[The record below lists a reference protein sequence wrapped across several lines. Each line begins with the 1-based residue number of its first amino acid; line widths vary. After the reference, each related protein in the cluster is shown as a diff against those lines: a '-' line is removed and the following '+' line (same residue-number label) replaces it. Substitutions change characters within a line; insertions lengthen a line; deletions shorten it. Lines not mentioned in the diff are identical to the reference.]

1 MRKETAM
8 TAEWAAVLVGALGV
22 LVTSAI
28 AVGGSAWK
36 RLEKRKQAAMARLQI
51 ITSRW
56 MPNGLRLEFH
66 YAPEF
71 MHQAVRVQVT
81 VKTPSVRL
89 IPGRP
94 AMNPAPMLS
103 GGYVRWEFD
112 GYYIDGSGPVKLIPA
127 DGPDALTGVM
137 FLLPDGT
144 GEWVL
149 REAQIEVA
157 VTAGSRPLLNRTY
170 IVSQVGEG
178 PNTTF
183 AEPPILQPIR
193 LG

>member
-1 MRKETAM
+1 MS
-8 TAEWAAVLVGALGV
+8 AEWAGVLVGALGV
-22 LVTSAI
+22 LATIAI
-28 AVGGSAWK
+28 AVGGPVWK
-36 RLEKRKQAAMARLQI
+36 RLEKRKQAALARLRI
-51 ITSRW
+51 VTSRW
-56 MPNGLRLEFH
+56 MPNALRLEFH

-71 MHQAVRVQVT
+71 MHQAVKIQVT

-94 AMNPAPMLS
+94 AINPAPMVS

-127 DGPDALTGVM
+127 DGQDALIGVM
-137 FLLPDGT
+137 FLVPDGT

-149 REAQIEVA
+149 REAQVEVA
-157 VTAGSRPLLNRTY
+157 VAAGGRILLKRTY
-170 IVSQVGEG
+170 TVCPIGEG
-178 PNTTF
+178 PNTIF
-183 AEPPILQPIR
+183 AEPPVLQPIR

>member
-1 MRKETAM
+1 MS
-8 TAEWAAVLVGALGV
+8 AEWAAVLVGALGV
-22 LVTSAI
+22 LATVAI
-28 AVGGSAWK
+28 AVGGPAWK
-36 RLEKRKQAAMARLQI
+36 RTENRRQAALARLRI
-51 ITSRW
+51 VTSRW

-94 AMNPAPMLS
+94 AMNPAPMVS

-127 DGPDALTGVM
+127 DGQDALTGVM

-149 REAQIEVA
+149 REAQIEVT
-157 VTAGSRPLLNRTY
+157 VTAGGRPLLKRAYT
-170 IVSQVGEG
+170 VSPVGEG
-178 PNTTF
+178 PNTIF
-183 AEPPILQPIR
+183 AEPPVLQPIR